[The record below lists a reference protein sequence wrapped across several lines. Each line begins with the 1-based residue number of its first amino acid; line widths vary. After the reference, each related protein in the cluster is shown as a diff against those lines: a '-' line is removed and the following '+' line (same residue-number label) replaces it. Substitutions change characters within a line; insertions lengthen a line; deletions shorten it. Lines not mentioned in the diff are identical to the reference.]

1 MKNNKILKYLI
12 NVAVVFIILALIGK
26 KAGWF
31 GKADIIKVTTEK
43 VSKRNIIETITANGK
58 IQPETEVKISPDVSG
73 EIVELNIMEG
83 DEVEEGKLLLK
94 IKPDIYLSN
103 LDRVKASLNSAK
115 SNLANSK
122 ARLVQIEAQFK
133 QAELSFKRNKKLWNQ
148 KAISEAEWET
158 AESSFYVAKAEVE
171 AGRETVNSAE
181 FAVKSSEASL
191 KEAKENLT
199 KTTIYA
205 PMNGTISKLNVE
217 KGERVVGT
225 AQMAGTELLR
235 IANLNKMEVKVEV
248 NENDIVRVSLFDT
261 AIIEIDAYLKE
272 KFKGIVTEIAN
283 SANTLGVSTDQVTS
297 FDVKILILQES
308 YKHLIPTDNPNFYPF
323 RPGMSANVDIETHI
337 EKDVLSIPIQAVT
350 TREDTSQLAD
360 SLKTFDNKFEE
371 EMMEVVFVY
380 EDGKV
385 KLRKVVSSIQDNNY
399 IRIDSG
405 LTADEE
411 VVVSPYNAISK
422 KLKDESVVE
431 KVDKEKLFTD
441 EDE

>member
-1 MKNNKILKYLI
+1 
-12 NVAVVFIILALIGK
+12 
-26 KAGWF
+26 
-31 GKADIIKVTTEK
+31 
-43 VSKRNIIETITANGK
+43 
-58 IQPETEVKISPDVSG
+58 
-73 EIVELNIMEG
+73 
-83 DEVEEGKLLLK
+83 
-94 IKPDIYLSN
+94 
-103 LDRVKASLNSAK
+103 
-115 SNLANSK
+115 
-122 ARLVQIEAQFK
+122 
-133 QAELSFKRNKKLWNQ
+133 
-148 KAISEAEWET
+148 
-158 AESSFYVAKAEVE
+158 
-171 AGRETVNSAE
+171 
-181 FAVKSSEASL
+181 
-191 KEAKENLT
+191 
-199 KTTIYA
+199 
-205 PMNGTISKLNVE
+205 
-217 KGERVVGT
+217 
-225 AQMAGTELLR
+225 
-235 IANLNKMEVKVEV
+235 
-248 NENDIVRVSLFDT
+248 
-261 AIIEIDAYLKE
+261 LKE

-380 EDGKV
+380 KV